1 MQKLDKNGIPL
12 SLSILVN
19 TLKNNINFL
28 ELEGIFRKSGSI
40 EDEEEIIEEMGK
52 LNDGEEL
59 PKLAEYSGFAIAG
72 VVKKF
77 FTKLVA
83 PVVPYTVY
91 TSILGML
98 AQSAIKPEEEVS
110 FVLDFLN

>member
-1 MQKLDKNGIPL
+1 MP
-12 SLSILVN
+12 LSILVN
-19 TLKNNINFL
+19 TLKRNVAFL

-40 EDEEEIIEEMGK
+40 EEEEEIIEELGK
-52 LNDGEEL
+52 LSDGEEL
-59 PKLAEYSGFAIAG
+59 KKLADYSGFAIAG

-77 FTKLVA
+77 FTKLLV

-98 AQSAIKPEEEVS
+98 AQATIKPEEEVA

>member
-1 MQKLDKNGIPL
+1 MPLTQKLDKDGIPVA
-12 SLSILVN
+12 LSILVN
-19 TLKNNINFL
+19 TLKKNVGFL

-40 EDEEEIIEEMGK
+40 EEEEEIIDELAK

-59 PKLAEYSGFAIAG
+59 HRLGEYSGFAIAG

-83 PVVPYTVY
+83 PVVPYGVY
-91 TSILGML
+91 NSILGML
-98 AQSAIKPEEEVS
+98 AVSGIKAEE
-110 FVLDFLN
+110 